1 MAAQSRLLALP
12 AELRNR
18 IYEYALLQDGGI
30 RVMPRL
36 SQPSLLL
43 TSRQIC
49 QESLQ
54 IWYNRNDF
62 EVPVRDCD
70 ASLLTKWGR
79 HAKDKAPRG
88 RKPVLVMSGVP
99 H

>member
-18 IYEYALLQDGGI
+18 IYEYALIQDG
-30 RVMPRL
+30 
-36 SQPSLLL
+36 QPALLL
-43 TSRQIC
+43 TSCQIR

-70 ASLLTKWGR
+70 ASLLAKWGR

-99 H
+99 HWANLVK